1 MWAVP
6 SRFWFLLFPANE
18 YKIVVAG
25 LENASQATT
34 LYKLHLG
41 EVVNTSPSIGS
52 NVEEVVYKNIRFESW
67 TKDVPVL
74 KSLTRKELGKN
85 SIEFCEGWASSNGD
99 KVGGDHLLQRSTV
112 DLWSSDW
119 WDTEICSVVEARDIC
134 SNSLPNGR
142 WLGCVRL
149 MAASSYRGDELR
161 RGTTELKEK
170 ELMFLQ

>member
-1 MWAVP
+1 MGALP

-41 EVVNTSPSIGS
+41 EVVDTSPSIGS
-52 NVEEVVYKNIRFESW
+52 NVEEVVYRTFGLRKSPEDVYIASTSKN
-67 TKDVPVL
+67 
-74 KSLTRKELGKN
+74 N
-85 SIEFCEGWASSNGD
+85 SRFCEGWASSDGD

-119 WDTEICSVVEARDIC
+119 WDTEICSVVEARDLQQFATEWEMAGLC
-134 SNSLPNGR
+134 PLDGR
-142 WLGCVRL
+142 LL
-149 MAASSYRGDELR
+149 
-161 RGTTELKEK
+161 
-170 ELMFLQ
+170 LQG